1 MLEEFASGGGNGEGG
16 GNGGGGG
23 GDATGGG
30 GDGELQTEYNRQ
42 REHLERNVEALKRNI
57 AKDVEMCVDL
67 SSHAVFFHIFLPPAC
82 SASPRRRRPV
92 GRRCKKNGVSSR
104 ACPGT
109 STTTRG

>member
-67 SSHAVFFHIFLPPAC
+67 SSHAVFFSYFFTAC
-82 SASPRRRRPV
+82 LLSVTTASPPSGPPV
-92 GRRCKKNGVSSR
+92 
-104 ACPGT
+104 
-109 STTTRG
+109 